1 MRWGAIS
8 PSFPLP
14 QKNSCTSP
22 PQVYNKAIKN
32 RLFAIEKDA
41 NGKAVLAVGKSR
53 YHVVVVSNM
62 LTIRPS
68 TVSILKEFIKQG
80 GKVILA
86 GDYPMYFFYR
96 HSAIID
102 VHTDKLMYE
111 SLIQNRD
118 YYNPIQAAMSI
129 NQYPRYWHGYQVL
142 LRPLTV
148 VFQVQELRYLGM
160 LTFHLL
166 FFWSAWL
173 MAKKTKPLYAM
184 FYILT
189 VASGYVVFLPV
200 CFQFLTTFLVLFV
213 SLIVLLSRYDKNK
226 PLPAAKWMLYF
237 FVVGMVENFFDFL
250 TYPILTLGIPL
261 VVLLWLRVRD
271 EQADFRSNFW
281 FMFKASLSW
290 FFGYALTW
298 ISKWLLSAAI
308 LGVRYFWRTMS
319 VVQYRLEGSEEEPL
333 DRIGTI
339 QRNLKAWLNVQ
350 DGGVISWSKIA
361 LLILIVAVVLIIFCS
376 ACLAIAFPTG
386 CAAATMAFSIGN
398 HNPMKTLKFCIPYLI
413 IGMASTIASAMFFY
427 PVYG

>member
-1 MRWGAIS
+1 MGRIKELKPFAKTFFILIAVFFVS
-8 PSFPLP
+8 MTLVYCIP
-14 QKNSCTSP
+14 TSWI
-22 PQVYNKAIKN
+22 QGNVEKS
-32 RLFAIEKDA
+32 IE
-41 NGKAVLAVGKSR
+41 VLEG
-53 YHVVVVSNM
+53 
-62 LTIRPS
+62 
-68 TVSILKEFIKQG
+68 EG
-80 GKVILA
+80 E
-86 GDYPMYFFYR
+86 YPMYFFYR

-102 VHTDKLMYE
+102 IHTDKLMYE

-184 FYILT
+184 FYVLT

-213 SLIVLLSRYDKNK
+213 SLIVLLRRYDKNK

-261 VVLLWLRVRD
+261 VLLLWLRVRD

-290 FFGYALTW
+290 FFGYAMTW

-361 LLILIVAVVLIIFCS
+361 LVILIVAVVLIIWRKLRGWQTVGADLPIRFVAAYPYIWYLVMS
-376 ACLAIAFPTG
+376 NHSQIHYWYTYRAQLAALFAG
-386 CAAATMAFSIGN
+386 LVFLAAILRERKPEEKAEGER
-398 HNPMKTLKFCIPYLI
+398 
-413 IGMASTIASAMFFY
+413 
-427 PVYG
+427 

>member
-1 MRWGAIS
+1 MGRIKELKPFVKTFFILIAVFFVSMTLVYCI
-8 PSFPLP
+8 P
-14 QKNSCTSP
+14 TSWI
-22 PQVYNKAIKN
+22 QGNVVKS
-32 RLFAIEKDA
+32 IE
-41 NGKAVLAVGKSR
+41 VLEG
-53 YHVVVVSNM
+53 
-62 LTIRPS
+62 
-68 TVSILKEFIKQG
+68 EG
-80 GKVILA
+80 E
-86 GDYPMYFFYR
+86 YPMYFFYR

-102 VHTDKLMYE
+102 IHTDKLMYE

-129 NQYPRYWHGYQVL
+129 NQYPRYWHVYQVL

-184 FYILT
+184 FYVLT

-213 SLIVLLSRYDKNK
+213 SLIVLLRRYDKNK
-226 PLPAAKWMLYF
+226 PLPAVKWMLYF

-261 VVLLWLRVRD
+261 VLLLWLRVRD
-271 EQADFRSNFW
+271 EQADFRGNFW
-281 FMFKASLSW
+281 FMFKASLTW

-361 LLILIVAVVLIIFCS
+361 LLILIVAVVLIIWRKLKDWKAVGAYLPILFVAAYPYIWYLVMS
-376 ACLAIAFPTG
+376 NHSQIHYWYTYRAQLVALFAGLVFLAAILRERKPEEKAEG
-386 CAAATMAFSIGN
+386 ER
-398 HNPMKTLKFCIPYLI
+398 
-413 IGMASTIASAMFFY
+413 
-427 PVYG
+427 

>member
-1 MRWGAIS
+1 MGRIKELKPFVKTFFILIAVFFVSMTLVYCI
-8 PSFPLP
+8 P
-14 QKNSCTSP
+14 TSWI
-22 PQVYNKAIKN
+22 QGNVEKS
-32 RLFAIEKDA
+32 IE
-41 NGKAVLAVGKSR
+41 VLEG
-53 YHVVVVSNM
+53 
-62 LTIRPS
+62 
-68 TVSILKEFIKQG
+68 EG
-80 GKVILA
+80 E
-86 GDYPMYFFYR
+86 YPMYFFYR

-102 VHTDKLMYE
+102 IHTDKLMYE

-184 FYILT
+184 FYVLT

-213 SLIVLLSRYDKNK
+213 SLIVLLRRYDKNK
-226 PLPAAKWMLYF
+226 PLPAVKWMLYF

-261 VVLLWLRVRD
+261 VLLLWLRVRD

-281 FMFKASLSW
+281 FMFKASLTW

-361 LLILIVAVVLIIFCS
+361 LLILIVAVVLIIWRKLKDWKAVGAYLPILFVAAYPYIWYLVMS
-376 ACLAIAFPTG
+376 NHSQIHYWYTYRAQLAALFAG
-386 CAAATMAFSIGN
+386 LVFLAAILRERKPEEKAEGER
-398 HNPMKTLKFCIPYLI
+398 
-413 IGMASTIASAMFFY
+413 
-427 PVYG
+427 

>member
-1 MRWGAIS
+1 MGRIKELKPFAKTFFILIAVFFVS
-8 PSFPLP
+8 MTLVYCIP
-14 QKNSCTSP
+14 TSWI
-22 PQVYNKAIKN
+22 QGNVEKS
-32 RLFAIEKDA
+32 IE
-41 NGKAVLAVGKSR
+41 VLEG
-53 YHVVVVSNM
+53 
-62 LTIRPS
+62 
-68 TVSILKEFIKQG
+68 EG
-80 GKVILA
+80 E
-86 GDYPMYFFYR
+86 YPMYFFYR

-102 VHTDKLMYE
+102 IHTDKLMYE

-184 FYILT
+184 FYVLT

-213 SLIVLLSRYDKNK
+213 SLIVLLRRYDKNK
-226 PLPAAKWMLYF
+226 PLPAVKWMLYF

-261 VVLLWLRVRD
+261 VLLLWLRVRD

-281 FMFKASLSW
+281 FMFKASLTW

-361 LLILIVAVVLIIFCS
+361 LLILIVAVVLIIWRKLKDWKTVGAYLPILFVAAYPYIWYLVMS
-376 ACLAIAFPTG
+376 NHSQIHYWYTYRAQLVALFAGLVFLAAILRERKPEEKAEG
-386 CAAATMAFSIGN
+386 ER
-398 HNPMKTLKFCIPYLI
+398 
-413 IGMASTIASAMFFY
+413 
-427 PVYG
+427 

>member
-1 MRWGAIS
+1 MGRIKELKPFAKTFFILIAVFFVS
-8 PSFPLP
+8 MTLVYCIP
-14 QKNSCTSP
+14 TSWI
-22 PQVYNKAIKN
+22 QGNVEKS
-32 RLFAIEKDA
+32 IE
-41 NGKAVLAVGKSR
+41 VLEG
-53 YHVVVVSNM
+53 
-62 LTIRPS
+62 
-68 TVSILKEFIKQG
+68 EG
-80 GKVILA
+80 E
-86 GDYPMYFFYR
+86 YPMYFFYR

-102 VHTDKLMYE
+102 IHTDKLMYE

-173 MAKKTKPLYAM
+173 MAKETKPLYAM
-184 FYILT
+184 FYVLT

-213 SLIVLLSRYDKNK
+213 SLIVLLRRYDKNK

-261 VVLLWLRVRD
+261 VLLLWLRVRD

-290 FFGYALTW
+290 FFGYAMTW

-361 LLILIVAVVLIIFCS
+361 LLILIVAVVLIIWRKLKDWKTVS
-376 ACLAIAFPTG
+376 AYLPILFVAAYPYIWYLVMSNHSQIHYWYTYRAQLVALFAGLVFLAAILRERKSEEKMEGEF
-386 CAAATMAFSIGN
+386 
-398 HNPMKTLKFCIPYLI
+398 
-413 IGMASTIASAMFFY
+413 
-427 PVYG
+427 

>member
-1 MRWGAIS
+1 MGRIKELKPFAKTFFILIAVFFVS
-8 PSFPLP
+8 MTLVYCIP
-14 QKNSCTSP
+14 TSWI
-22 PQVYNKAIKN
+22 QENV
-32 RLFAIEKDA
+32 EKSI
-41 NGKAVLAVGKSR
+41 GVLEG
-53 YHVVVVSNM
+53 
-62 LTIRPS
+62 
-68 TVSILKEFIKQG
+68 EG
-80 GKVILA
+80 E
-86 GDYPMYFFYR
+86 YPMYFFYR

-102 VHTDKLMYE
+102 IHTDKLMYE

-184 FYILT
+184 FYVLT

-213 SLIVLLSRYDKNK
+213 SLIVLLRRYDKNK
-226 PLPAAKWMLYF
+226 PLPAVKWMLYF

-261 VVLLWLRVRD
+261 VLLLWLRVRD
-271 EQADFRSNFW
+271 EQADFRGNFW

-339 QRNLKAWLNVQ
+339 ERNIKAWLNVQ
-350 DGGVISWSKIA
+350 DGGVISSSKIII
-361 LLILIVAVVLIIFCS
+361 LLLLVAVVLIFWRKLKDWKTVGAYLPILFVALYPYIWYLVMS
-376 ACLAIAFPTG
+376 NHSQIHYWYTYRAQLVALFAGLVFLAAILRERKPEEKAEG
-386 CAAATMAFSIGN
+386 E
-398 HNPMKTLKFCIPYLI
+398 H
-413 IGMASTIASAMFFY
+413 
-427 PVYG
+427 

>member
-1 MRWGAIS
+1 MGRIKELKPFAKTFFILIAVFFVS
-8 PSFPLP
+8 MTLVYCIP
-14 QKNSCTSP
+14 TSWI
-22 PQVYNKAIKN
+22 QGNVEKS
-32 RLFAIEKDA
+32 IE
-41 NGKAVLAVGKSR
+41 VLEG
-53 YHVVVVSNM
+53 
-62 LTIRPS
+62 
-68 TVSILKEFIKQG
+68 EG
-80 GKVILA
+80 E
-86 GDYPMYFFYR
+86 YPMYFFYR

-102 VHTDKLMYE
+102 IHTDKLMYE

-184 FYILT
+184 FYVLT

-213 SLIVLLSRYDKNK
+213 SLIVLLRRYDKNK
-226 PLPAAKWMLYF
+226 PLPAVKWMLYF
-237 FVVGMVENFFDFL
+237 FIVGMVENFFDFL

-261 VVLLWLRVRD
+261 VLLLWLRVRD
-271 EQADFRSNFW
+271 EQADFRGNFW

-319 VVQYRLEGSEEEPL
+319 VVQYRMEGSEEEPL

-361 LLILIVAVVLIIFCS
+361 LLILIVAVVLIIWRKLKDWKAVGAYLPILFVAAYPYIWYLVMS
-376 ACLAIAFPTG
+376 NHSQIHYWYTYRAQLVALFAGLVFLAAILRERKPEEKAEG
-386 CAAATMAFSIGN
+386 ER
-398 HNPMKTLKFCIPYLI
+398 
-413 IGMASTIASAMFFY
+413 
-427 PVYG
+427 

>member
-1 MRWGAIS
+1 MGRIKELKPFAKTFFILIAVFFVS
-8 PSFPLP
+8 MTLVYCIP
-14 QKNSCTSP
+14 TSWI
-22 PQVYNKAIKN
+22 QGNVEKS
-32 RLFAIEKDA
+32 IE
-41 NGKAVLAVGKSR
+41 VLEG
-53 YHVVVVSNM
+53 
-62 LTIRPS
+62 
-68 TVSILKEFIKQG
+68 EG
-80 GKVILA
+80 E
-86 GDYPMYFFYR
+86 YPMYFFYR

-102 VHTDKLMYE
+102 IHTDKLMYE

-184 FYILT
+184 FYVLT

-213 SLIVLLSRYDKNK
+213 SLIVLLRRYDKNK
-226 PLPAAKWMLYF
+226 PLPAVKWMLYF

-261 VVLLWLRVRD
+261 VLLLWLRVRD
-271 EQADFRSNFW
+271 EQADFRGNFW

-361 LLILIVAVVLIIFCS
+361 LLILIVAVVLIIWRKLKDWKTVGAYLPILFVAAYPYIWYLVMS
-376 ACLAIAFPTG
+376 NHSQIHYWYTYRAQLVALFAGLVFLA
-386 CAAATMAFSIGN
+386 SILRERKPEEKAEGER
-398 HNPMKTLKFCIPYLI
+398 
-413 IGMASTIASAMFFY
+413 
-427 PVYG
+427 

>member
-1 MRWGAIS
+1 MGRIKELKPFVKVFFILIAVFFLSMTLVYCI
-8 PSFPLP
+8 P
-14 QKNSCTSP
+14 TSWI
-22 PQVYNKAIKN
+22 QGNV
-32 RLFAIEKDA
+32 EKSLEVME
-41 NGKAVLAVGKSR
+41 GEG
-53 YHVVVVSNM
+53 
-62 LTIRPS
+62 
-68 TVSILKEFIKQG
+68 E
-80 GKVILA
+80 
-86 GDYPMYFFYR
+86 YPMYFFYR

-184 FYILT
+184 FYVLT

-213 SLIVLLSRYDKNK
+213 SLIVFLRRYDKNK
-226 PLPAAKWMLYF
+226 PLPAVKWMLYF

-261 VVLLWLRVRD
+261 VLLLWLRVRD
-271 EQADFRSNFW
+271 EQADFRGNFW

-361 LLILIVAVVLIIFCS
+361 LVILIVAVVLIIWRKLKDWKTVGAYLPILFVAAYPYIWYLVMS
-376 ACLAIAFPTG
+376 NHSQIHYWYTYRAQLAALFAG
-386 CAAATMAFSIGN
+386 LVFLAAILRERKPEEKAEGER
-398 HNPMKTLKFCIPYLI
+398 
-413 IGMASTIASAMFFY
+413 
-427 PVYG
+427 

>member
-1 MRWGAIS
+1 MGRIKELKPFVKTFLILIAVFFVSMTLVYCI
-8 PSFPLP
+8 P
-14 QKNSCTSP
+14 TSWI
-22 PQVYNKAIKN
+22 QGNVEKS
-32 RLFAIEKDA
+32 IE
-41 NGKAVLAVGKSR
+41 VLEG
-53 YHVVVVSNM
+53 
-62 LTIRPS
+62 
-68 TVSILKEFIKQG
+68 E
-80 GKVILA
+80 

-184 FYILT
+184 LYVLT

-226 PLPAAKWMLYF
+226 PLPAVKWMLYF

-261 VVLLWLRVRD
+261 VLLLWFRVRD
-271 EQADFRSNFW
+271 EQADFRGNFW

-361 LLILIVAVVLIIFCS
+361 LLILIVAVVLIIWRKLKDWKTVGAYLPILFVALYPYIWYLVMS
-376 ACLAIAFPTG
+376 NHSQIHYWYTYRAQLAALFAG
-386 CAAATMAFSIGN
+386 LVFLASILRERKPEEKAEGER
-398 HNPMKTLKFCIPYLI
+398 
-413 IGMASTIASAMFFY
+413 
-427 PVYG
+427 

>member
-1 MRWGAIS
+1 MGRIKELKPFVKVFFILIAVFFLSMTLVYCI
-8 PSFPLP
+8 P
-14 QKNSCTSP
+14 TSWI
-22 PQVYNKAIKN
+22 QGNV
-32 RLFAIEKDA
+32 EKSLEVME
-41 NGKAVLAVGKSR
+41 GEG
-53 YHVVVVSNM
+53 
-62 LTIRPS
+62 
-68 TVSILKEFIKQG
+68 E
-80 GKVILA
+80 
-86 GDYPMYFFYR
+86 YPMYFFYR

-184 FYILT
+184 FYVLT

-213 SLIVLLSRYDKNK
+213 SLIVFLRRYDKNK
-226 PLPAAKWMLYF
+226 PLPAVKWMLYF

-261 VVLLWLRVRD
+261 VLLLWLRVRD

-281 FMFKASLSW
+281 FMFKASLTW

-361 LLILIVAVVLIIFCS
+361 LVILIVAVVLIIWRKLKDWKTVGAYLPILFVAAYPYIWYLVMS
-376 ACLAIAFPTG
+376 NHSQIHYWYTYRAQLAALFAG
-386 CAAATMAFSIGN
+386 LVFLAAILRERKPEEKAEGER
-398 HNPMKTLKFCIPYLI
+398 
-413 IGMASTIASAMFFY
+413 
-427 PVYG
+427 

>member
-1 MRWGAIS
+1 MGRIKELKPFAKTFFILIAVFFVS
-8 PSFPLP
+8 MTLVYCIP
-14 QKNSCTSP
+14 TSWI
-22 PQVYNKAIKN
+22 QGNVEKS
-32 RLFAIEKDA
+32 IE
-41 NGKAVLAVGKSR
+41 VLEG
-53 YHVVVVSNM
+53 
-62 LTIRPS
+62 
-68 TVSILKEFIKQG
+68 EG
-80 GKVILA
+80 E
-86 GDYPMYFFYR
+86 YPMYFFYR

-102 VHTDKLMYE
+102 IHTDKLMYE

-184 FYILT
+184 FYVLT

-213 SLIVLLSRYDKNK
+213 SLIVLLRRYDKNK
-226 PLPAAKWMLYF
+226 PLPAVKWMLYF

-261 VVLLWLRVRD
+261 VLLLWLRVRD
-271 EQADFRSNFW
+271 ERTDFRGNFW

-361 LLILIVAVVLIIFCS
+361 LLILIVAVVLIIWRKLKDWKAVGAYLPILFVAAYPYIWYLVMS
-376 ACLAIAFPTG
+376 NHSQIHYWYTYRAQLAALFAG
-386 CAAATMAFSIGN
+386 LVFLAAILRERKPEEKAEGER
-398 HNPMKTLKFCIPYLI
+398 
-413 IGMASTIASAMFFY
+413 
-427 PVYG
+427 

>member
-1 MRWGAIS
+1 MGRIKELKPFAKTFFILIAAFFVS
-8 PSFPLP
+8 MTLVYCIP
-14 QKNSCTSP
+14 TSWI
-22 PQVYNKAIKN
+22 QGNVEKS
-32 RLFAIEKDA
+32 IE
-41 NGKAVLAVGKSR
+41 VLEG
-53 YHVVVVSNM
+53 
-62 LTIRPS
+62 
-68 TVSILKEFIKQG
+68 EG
-80 GKVILA
+80 E
-86 GDYPMYFFYR
+86 YPMYFFYR

-102 VHTDKLMYE
+102 IHTDKLMYE

-184 FYILT
+184 FYVLT

-213 SLIVLLSRYDKNK
+213 SLIVFLRRYDKNK
-226 PLPAAKWMLYF
+226 PLPAVKWMLYF

-261 VVLLWLRVRD
+261 VLLLWLRVRD
-271 EQADFRSNFW
+271 EQADFRGNFW

-361 LLILIVAVVLIIFCS
+361 LLILIVAVVLIIWRKLKDWKAVGAYLPILFVAAYPYIWYLVMS
-376 ACLAIAFPTG
+376 NHSQIHYWYTYRAQLAALFAG
-386 CAAATMAFSIGN
+386 LVFLAAILRERKPEEKAEGER
-398 HNPMKTLKFCIPYLI
+398 
-413 IGMASTIASAMFFY
+413 
-427 PVYG
+427 